1 MENHEQVSHPL
12 LHPLGIPQNPRD
24 SHIPTATTT
33 GHSPDTENQKPRKE
47 NGRCAASSDSPFHDH
62 SALESKTDF
71 MIIRGLENA
80 QWPRRAA

>member
-33 GHSPDTENQKPRKE
+33 GHSPDTENQNHERKTAAARPLRTLRFTITPHWNQKPI
-47 NGRCAASSDSPFHDH
+47 S
-62 SALESKTDF
+62 
-71 MIIRGLENA
+71 
-80 QWPRRAA
+80 